1 MTEPAADAPGAG
13 AGAAEPDT
21 TDPKTWWRLIG
32 LISVF
37 VAATV
42 VVRWAGWPVLDALR
56 SLGDTG
62 PVGPVLF
69 ALAYAACT
77 LGPVPRSVLSTTAG
91 VVFGFGWGVGVAY
104 TGSLLGAA
112 AAFVLARRLGSE
124 ALSKLIGDR
133 AAAADDL
140 LRKRGLVAVLA
151 LRVTPVMPFTAVN
164 YGAGLTTIRWAPY
177 WLGTVIG
184 VVPGTLSYVAV
195 GAYATSPG
203 PWGGAAAVA
212 LVLTAV
218 IWSLVRHQ
226 RARRRSAH
234 AAAGSGSKEL
244 ADQGVCQP
252 RLVAEVA
259 PAPLDDEQVIEL
271 GQRERESEVEC

>member
-1 MTEPAADAPGAG
+1 MTGTADNPDDRARASAAAV
-13 AGAAEPDT
+13 PDR
-21 TDPKTWWRLIG
+21 KAWWRLIG
-32 LISVF
+32 LLGVF
-37 VAATV
+37 VTATV
-42 VVRWAGWPVLDALR
+42 VVRLAGWPVLDALR

-62 PVGPVLF
+62 SVGPVLF

-91 VVFGFGWGVGVAY
+91 AVFGFGWGVGVAY

-124 ALSKLIGDR
+124 ALSKLVGHR

-203 PWGGAAAVA
+203 PWGGAAAGA
-212 LVLTAV
+212 LALIALT
-218 IWSLVRHQ
+218 WFLVRRP
-226 RARRRSAH
+226 RAR
-234 AAAGSGSKEL
+234 
-244 ADQGVCQP
+244 
-252 RLVAEVA
+252 
-259 PAPLDDEQVIEL
+259 
-271 GQRERESEVEC
+271 